1 MANSDIWRYNSNGYI
16 REMLHGAMNELVMPE
31 TVASQLQG
39 LPHPVN
45 LFNSSGK
52 KIGYFVPIVDPSS
65 CEIVGSEPSANE
77 LDTIER
83 SEEWYSTD
91 ELHRRLEKLG

>member
-1 MANSDIWRYNSNGYI
+1 
-16 REMLHGAMNELVMPE
+16 MLRAAMNELVMPE

-65 CEIVGSEPSANE
+65 YEIVGPDPSADE
-77 LDTIER
+77 LDRTED
-83 SEEWYSTD
+83 SAEWYSTD
-91 ELHRRLEKLG
+91 ELHRRLEKLS